1 METPYEDNKYYH
13 SDCLVLLKV
22 LGNKDS
28 ETYKIEG
35 LAKMWIVC
43 KGVHDYS
50 LAVEVL
56 WAIGR
61 FT

>member
-1 METPYEDNKYYH
+1 MRKFGSKRKALTRHFICNPSFTSEKETPYKDNKYYH

-35 LAKMWIVC
+35 LAKM
-43 KGVHDYS
+43 
-50 LAVEVL
+50 
-56 WAIGR
+56 
-61 FT
+61 